1 MSEGKVSTG
10 SSKFILGRSAEK
22 TGKKSIQGLVNHIA
36 KEKGSSHHE
45 PIYIV
50 INSKISY
57 IKKKDYTP
65 RVIPV
70 THKLDKLEN
79 KSILLITK
87 DPSTPYRKALT
98 EKDSPTEDVFNRIYT
113 LTKVKLIAANPKN
126 CVRLYKEYDIV
137 VADHRVHK
145 FLPNI
150 LGATFYEKNHKVP
163 FMVQMARPSADANLV
178 KGKKSTKLKDENC
191 DPKYVRNQLKS
202 IVGNVS
208 FNPPANGTCATIKVG
223 FSDWDTRHIMTN
235 IHDVVDYLTN
245 AKFAPVGGLL
255 RSLDNIISAHLKT
268 SESASL
274 PFMEIKE
281 NKESDKE
288 DYSDFDF

>member
-22 TGKKSIQGLVNHIA
+22 TGKKSIQG
-36 KEKGSSHHE
+36 
-45 PIYIV
+45 
-50 INSKISY
+50 KISY

-178 KGKKSTKLKDENC
+178 KGKKSTKLKDE
-191 DPKYVRNQLKS
+191 
-202 IVGNVS
+202 IVIQNTLG
-208 FNPPANGTCATIKVG
+208 
-223 FSDWDTRHIMTN
+223 
-235 IHDVVDYLTN
+235 
-245 AKFAPVGGLL
+245 
-255 RSLDNIISAHLKT
+255 IS
-268 SESASL
+268 
-274 PFMEIKE
+274 
-281 NKESDKE
+281 
-288 DYSDFDF
+288 